1 MTATAKIDIYT
12 QVTNRI
18 VAALENG
25 VRPWVQPWNSE
36 HAAGRVT
43 RPLRHAGVAYKGIN
57 VLLLWAEAC
66 ARGFA
71 CTIWM
76 TYRQAQEL
84 GGQVRKGER
93 GSLVVFADRFTRT
106 ETADNGED
114 VERQIPFLRSYTVF
128 NCEQTDGLPAH
139 YYARAESV
147 IDPVPRI
154 AHAEAFFA

>member
-1 MTATAKIDIYT
+1 M
-12 QVTNRI
+12 
-18 VAALENG
+18 
-25 VRPWVQPWNSE
+25 
-36 HAAGRVT
+36 
-43 RPLRHAGVAYKGIN
+43 
-57 VLLLWAEAC
+57 LWAEAC

-71 CTIWM
+71 CPIWM

-106 ETADNGED
+106 ETGDNGED
-114 VERQIPFLRSYTVF
+114 VEHHIPFLRSYTVF

-147 IDPVPRI
+147 IDPIQRI
-154 AHAEAFFA
+154 AACRNILREFEGGHTPWRKQSLLCDGHRSCADAALRGLPRR